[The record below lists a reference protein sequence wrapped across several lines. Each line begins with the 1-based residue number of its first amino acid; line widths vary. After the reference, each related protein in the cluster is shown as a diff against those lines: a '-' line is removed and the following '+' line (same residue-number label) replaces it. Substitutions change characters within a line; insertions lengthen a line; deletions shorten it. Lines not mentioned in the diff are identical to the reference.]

1 MASNQTTLP
10 NVSENEETLLTGVN
24 ENVYE
29 DQSIGAELTKKDI
42 NRVAW
47 RSMLLQASFNYER
60 MQASGWL
67 YGLLPAL
74 KKIHTNKR
82 DLARAMKGHMG
93 FFNTHPFLVTFV
105 IGIIL
110 AMERSKQDVNS
121 IQSTKIAV
129 GAPLGGIGDAMFW
142 LTLLPICGGIGAS
155 LALQGSILGAV
166 VFILLFNVVHLGLR
180 FGLAHYAYRMGVA
193 AIPLI
198 KANTKKVG
206 HAASIVGM
214 TVIRLKTIFGIA
226 CSSLFCLLAFTGCV
240 VLRQDV
246 LNMVDNEFPWRRLQ
260 LAGANFHVLQR
271 QILADER

>member
-93 FFNTHPFLVTFV
+93 FFNTHPLLSALSLRWSVLSRTLTVFRAPKLPSVRRSA
-105 IGIIL
+105 GL
-110 AMERSKQDVNS
+110 AMQ
-121 IQSTKIAV
+121 
-129 GAPLGGIGDAMFW
+129 
-142 LTLLPICGGIGAS
+142 
-155 LALQGSILGAV
+155 
-166 VFILLFNVVHLGLR
+166 
-180 FGLAHYAYRMGVA
+180 
-193 AIPLI
+193 
-198 KANTKKVG
+198 
-206 HAASIVGM
+206 
-214 TVIRLKTIFGIA
+214 
-226 CSSLFCLLAFTGCV
+226 CSG
-240 VLRQDV
+240 
-246 LNMVDNEFPWRRLQ
+246 
-260 LAGANFHVLQR
+260 
-271 QILADER
+271 

>member
-29 DQSIGAELTKKDI
+29 DQNIGAELTKKDI

-129 GAPLGGIGDAMFW
+129 GAPLGGIG
-142 LTLLPICGGIGAS
+142 AS

-214 TVIRLKTIFGIA
+214 TVIGALVATYVRLSTTLEITAGDAVVKLQTDVIDKLMPAFLPLVYTLTMFWLVRRGWSPLRLIA
-226 CSSLFCLLAFTGCV
+226 VTV
-240 VLRQDV
+240 VLGIV
-246 LNMVDNEFPWRRLQ
+246 GKFCHFL
-260 LAGANFHVLQR
+260 
-271 QILADER
+271 